1 MSSKTTPLDSP
12 GETATDEQ
20 SAQAGL
26 VSTSGNV
33 TQRASRSTNRNGTVQ
48 SSTNRDYER
57 ATPKLGAILALRSEN
72 VTKKV
77 NYDRF
82 LEKPEIYIINELKK
96 WRFDN

>member
-1 MSSKTTPLDSP
+1 MSSNTTPLDSP
-12 GETATDEQ
+12 GDTGRTDEQ

-26 VSTSGNV
+26 ASTSGNV

-48 SSTNRDYER
+48 SSTNRDYEG

-82 LEKPEIYIINELKK
+82 LEKLEIYITNELKMVI
-96 WRFDN
+96 R